1 MRRKKPVIEQ
11 QTIPGRLYLILGL
24 VFGIFVI
31 LGARLAHMQV
41 FNQAFYLE
49 KMNMASQKIIKA
61 SSVRGQIY
69 DAQGKPL
76 VENESKQVV
85 SYTRSNQ
92 DTAESLKETARKI
105 DQLVEVK
112 DEDLSQRQ
120 LADYYLADPAVY
132 REVVEQLPKDKKVD
146 GEGNPLEEKDLYR
159 NAVETVTLKQEDL
172 SPEEKKIALLFTQ
185 LNAISSFGTGH
196 LRTEDLNP
204 EQVALV
210 ASSSQDIPGISIS
223 TSWERKVLESPLSSI
238 VGSVS
243 SEKTGIPAEEVEEY
257 LKKGY
262 SLNDRVGTSY
272 LEKEYEE
279 VLQGKRSEKE
289 LYLDKNGNLEKV
301 VTKSEGEKGQNL
313 KLTVDLD
320 FQQGVEDILRNA
332 LQSEMDKGAALETEG
347 AYAVVLNPEDG
358 SVLAMAG
365 VKQDLESHDLAT
377 DSLGTI
383 TNVFVPGSVVKPA
396 TLTAGWQNGVLTGNE
411 VLADQNVYGINSW
424 FTEGSV
430 RDISALDAL
439 EYSSNT
445 YMVQVALRILGSPLG
460 TALLDSP
467 EAVKPAMEKIRSA
480 FAQYGM
486 GVKTEID
493 LPNESLGFLPAE
505 FTVADYMNNSF
516 GQFDNYTP
524 MQLAQYA
531 ATLANGGQ
539 RIQPHIVAGIYE
551 NDENGGLGSEVEKK
565 TGRLLNQVS
574 ISQEDMSL
582 LQEGMNRVVYGDSA
596 FTTGATVGQGAAVS
610 IAAKT
615 GTAET
620 FVSRGKVRA
629 VNTNVVA
636 YAPSSEPEIAV
647 AVVFPHN
654 TDLLSTVSHSI
665 TKDIVNLYYS
675 KK

>member
-1 MRRKKPVIEQ
+1 MRRKGPIIEQ
-11 QTIPGRLYLILGL
+11 QTIPGRLYFILGL
-24 VFGIFVI
+24 VFSLFVI
-31 LGARLAHMQV
+31 LGVRLAHMQV

-49 KMNMASQKIIKA
+49 KMATASQKIIKG

-112 DEDLSQRQ
+112 NEDLSQRQ
-120 LADYYLADPAVY
+120 LADYYLADPEVY
-132 REVVEQLPKDKKVD
+132 KEVVEKLPKDKKMD
-146 GEGNPLEEKDLYR
+146 RDGNPLAEKNIYS

-172 SPEEKKIALLFTQ
+172 SAEEKKIALLFTQ
-185 LNAISSFGTGH
+185 LNAIPSFGTGN

-210 ASSSQDIPGISIS
+210 ASSSQEIPGISIS
-223 TSWERKVLESPLSSI
+223 TSWERKVLDTALSSI
-238 VGSVS
+238 VGNVS

-289 LYLDKNGNLEKV
+289 IHLDKDGNLEKV
-301 VTKSEGEKGQNL
+301 ETKSDGEKGQNI
-313 KLTVDLD
+313 KLTVDLE
-320 FQQGVEDILRNA
+320 FQQGVEDILKNA
-332 LQSEMDKGAALETEG
+332 LQSEINKGSALETEG
-347 AYAVVLNPEDG
+347 AYAVVLKPEDG
-358 SVLAMAG
+358 SILAMAG
-365 VKQDLESHDLAT
+365 VKQDLESHDLST
-377 DSLGTI
+377 DALGTI

-396 TLTAGWQNGVLTGNE
+396 TLTAGWQNNVLTGDE
-411 VLADQNVYGINSW
+411 VLADQTVYGINSW

-430 RDISALDAL
+430 REISAVQAL

-460 TALLDSP
+460 TALLDGP
-467 EAVKPAMEKIRSA
+467 ESVKPAMEKLRAA

-486 GVKTEID
+486 GTKTEID
-493 LPNESLGFLPAE
+493 LPNESLGYLPAE
-505 FTVADYMNNSF
+505 FTVGDYMNNAF

-524 MQLAQYA
+524 MQLGQFA
-531 ATLANGGQ
+531 ATLASGGN
-539 RIQPHIVAGIYE
+539 RIQPHIVAGVYA
-551 NDENGGLGSEVEKK
+551 NDESGGLGQEVEKK
-565 TGRLLNQVS
+565 TGRLLNQVE
-574 ISQEDMSL
+574 ISQEDMSI
-582 LQEGMNRVVYGDSA
+582 LQTGMNQVVYGGSA
-596 FTTGATVGQGAAVS
+596 FTTGRTVGEGASVS

-620 FVSRGKVRA
+620 FVSQGKVRA

-636 YAPSSEPEIAV
+636 YAPSSNPEIAI

-654 TDLLSTVSHSI
+654 TDLQSTVSHSI

-675 KK
+675 K

>member
-1 MRRKKPVIEQ
+1 MRKKNRIEQ
-11 QTIPGRLYLILGL
+11 QTIPTRLYFILGL
-24 VFGIFVI
+24 VFSLFLI
-31 LGARLAHMQV
+31 LAVRLAYMQV
-41 FNQAFYLE
+41 FNQAFYLA
-49 KMNMASQKIIKA
+49 KMATASQKIIKG

-92 DTAESLKETARKI
+92 DTAESLKERAKEI
-105 DQLVEVK
+105 LQLVDVK

-120 LADYYLADPAVY
+120 LADYYLADPSVY
-132 REVVEQLPKDKKVD
+132 KEVVDQLPKDQKIDRD
-146 GEGNPLEEKDLYR
+146 GNALPEKTIYN
-159 NAVETVTLKQEDL
+159 NAVETVQLKQEELSPEDKKVALLFNQLNAIPNFGTGNLRTEDL
-172 SPEEKKIALLFTQ
+172 SPE
-185 LNAISSFGTGH
+185 
-196 LRTEDLNP
+196 
-204 EQVALV
+204 QVALI
-210 ASSSQDIPGISIS
+210 ASSSQEIPGISIS
-223 TSWERKVLESPLSSI
+223 TSWERKVLETPLSSI

-243 SEKTGIPAEEVEEY
+243 NEQTGIPAEEVEEY

-279 VLQGKRSEKE
+279 ALQGKRSEKE
-289 LYLDKNGNLEKV
+289 VYLDKDGNLEKV
-301 VTKSEGEKGQNL
+301 VTTTEGEKGKNL

-320 FQQGVEDILRNA
+320 FQQGVEDILKNA
-332 LQSEMDKGAALETEG
+332 LQSEINKGNALETEG
-347 AYAVVLNPEDG
+347 AYAVVLRPEDG

-365 VKQDLESHDLAT
+365 VKQDIEKHELSS

-396 TLTAGWQNGVLTGNE
+396 TLTAGWQTGALSGNE
-411 VLADQNVYGINSW
+411 ILADQTVLGINSW

-430 RDISALDAL
+430 RDISAVQAL

-445 YMVQVALRILGSPLG
+445 YMVQVALRILGSPIG
-460 TALLDSP
+460 AALIDDS
-467 EAVKPAMEKIRSA
+467 ASVKTAMEKMRTA
-480 FAQYGM
+480 FGQYGM

-493 LPNESLGFLPAE
+493 LPNESVGFLPTE
-505 FTVADYMNNSF
+505 FTVGDYMNNAF

-524 MQLAQYA
+524 MQLAQFA
-531 ATLANGGQ
+531 ATLANGGS
-539 RIQPHIVAGIYE
+539 RIQPHIVAGIHD
-551 NDENGGLGSEVEKK
+551 NDENGGLGQEIEKK
-565 TGRLLNQVS
+565 TGRVLNQVD

-582 LQEGMNRVVYGDSA
+582 LQEGMNQVVYGTSS
-596 FTTGATVGQGAAVS
+596 FTTGRTVGEGASVA

-620 FVSRGKVRA
+620 FVSDGKVRS

-636 YAPSSEPEIAV
+636 YAPTSNPEIAV

-675 KK
+675 KN

>member
-332 LQSEMDKGAALETEG
+332 L
-347 AYAVVLNPEDG
+347 
-358 SVLAMAG
+358 
-365 VKQDLESHDLAT
+365 
-377 DSLGTI
+377 
-383 TNVFVPGSVVKPA
+383 
-396 TLTAGWQNGVLTGNE
+396 
-411 VLADQNVYGINSW
+411 
-424 FTEGSV
+424 
-430 RDISALDAL
+430 
-439 EYSSNT
+439 
-445 YMVQVALRILGSPLG
+445 
-460 TALLDSP
+460 
-467 EAVKPAMEKIRSA
+467 
-480 FAQYGM
+480 
-486 GVKTEID
+486 
-493 LPNESLGFLPAE
+493 
-505 FTVADYMNNSF
+505 
-516 GQFDNYTP
+516 
-524 MQLAQYA
+524 
-531 ATLANGGQ
+531 
-539 RIQPHIVAGIYE
+539 
-551 NDENGGLGSEVEKK
+551 
-565 TGRLLNQVS
+565 
-574 ISQEDMSL
+574 
-582 LQEGMNRVVYGDSA
+582 
-596 FTTGATVGQGAAVS
+596 
-610 IAAKT
+610 
-615 GTAET
+615 
-620 FVSRGKVRA
+620 
-629 VNTNVVA
+629 
-636 YAPSSEPEIAV
+636 
-647 AVVFPHN
+647 
-654 TDLLSTVSHSI
+654 
-665 TKDIVNLYYS
+665 
-675 KK
+675 

>member
-1 MRRKKPVIEQ
+1 MRKKNRIEQ
-11 QTIPGRLYLILGL
+11 QTIPTRLYFILGL
-24 VFGIFVI
+24 VFSLFLI
-31 LGARLAHMQV
+31 LAVRLAYMQV
-41 FNQAFYLE
+41 FNQAFYLA
-49 KMNMASQKIIKA
+49 KMATASQKIIKG

-92 DTAESLKETARKI
+92 DTAESLKERAKEI
-105 DQLVEVK
+105 LQLVDVN

-120 LADYYLADPAVY
+120 LADYYLADPSVY
-132 REVVEQLPKDKKVD
+132 KEVVDQLPKDQKIDRD
-146 GEGNPLEEKDLYR
+146 GNALPEKTIYN
-159 NAVETVTLKQEDL
+159 NAVETVQLKQEELSPEDKKVALLFNQLNAIPNFGTGNLRTEDL
-172 SPEEKKIALLFTQ
+172 SPE
-185 LNAISSFGTGH
+185 
-196 LRTEDLNP
+196 
-204 EQVALV
+204 QVALI
-210 ASSSQDIPGISIS
+210 ASSSQEIPGISIS
-223 TSWERKVLESPLSSI
+223 TSWERKVLETPLSSI

-243 SEKTGIPAEEVEEY
+243 NEQTGIPAEEVEEY

-279 VLQGKRSEKE
+279 ALQGKRSEKE
-289 LYLDKNGNLEKV
+289 VYLDKDGNLEKV
-301 VTKSEGEKGQNL
+301 VTTTEGEKGKNL

-320 FQQGVEDILRNA
+320 FQQGVEDILKNA
-332 LQSEMDKGAALETEG
+332 LQSEINKGNALETEG
-347 AYAVVLNPEDG
+347 AYAVVLRPEDG

-365 VKQDLESHDLAT
+365 VKQDIEKHELSS

-396 TLTAGWQNGVLTGNE
+396 TLTAGWQTGALSGNE
-411 VLADQNVYGINSW
+411 ILADQTVLGINSW

-430 RDISALDAL
+430 RDISAVQAL

-445 YMVQVALRILGSPLG
+445 YMVQVALRILGSPIG
-460 TALLDSP
+460 AALIDDS
-467 EAVKPAMEKIRSA
+467 ASVKAAMEKMRTA
-480 FAQYGM
+480 FGQYGM

-493 LPNESLGFLPAE
+493 LPNESVGFLPTE
-505 FTVADYMNNSF
+505 FTVGDYMNNAF

-524 MQLAQYA
+524 MQLAQFA
-531 ATLANGGQ
+531 ATLANGGS
-539 RIQPHIVAGIYE
+539 RIQPHIVAGIHD
-551 NDENGGLGSEVEKK
+551 NDENGGLGQEIEKK
-565 TGRLLNQVS
+565 TGRVLNQVN

-582 LQEGMNRVVYGDSA
+582 LQEGMNQVVYGTSS
-596 FTTGATVGQGAAVS
+596 FTTGRTVGEGASVA

-620 FVSRGKVRA
+620 FVSDGKVRS

-636 YAPSSEPEIAV
+636 YAPTSNPEIAV

-675 KK
+675 KN

>member
-1 MRRKKPVIEQ
+1 MRKKNHIEQ
-11 QTIPGRLYLILGL
+11 QTIPARLYFILGL
-24 VFGIFVI
+24 VFSLFLI
-31 LGARLAHMQV
+31 LAVRLAYMQV
-41 FNQAFYLE
+41 FNQAFYLA
-49 KMNMASQKIIKA
+49 KMATASQKIIKG

-92 DTAESLKETARKI
+92 DTAESLKERAKEI
-105 DQLVEVK
+105 LQLVDVK

-120 LADYYLADPAVY
+120 LADYYLADPSVY
-132 REVVEQLPKDKKVD
+132 KEVVDQLPKDQKIDRD
-146 GEGNPLEEKDLYR
+146 GNALPEKTIYN
-159 NAVETVTLKQEDL
+159 NAVETVQLKQEELSPEDKKVALLFNQLNAIPNFGTGNLRTEDL
-172 SPEEKKIALLFTQ
+172 SPE
-185 LNAISSFGTGH
+185 
-196 LRTEDLNP
+196 
-204 EQVALV
+204 QVALI
-210 ASSSQDIPGISIS
+210 ASSSQEIPGISIS
-223 TSWERKVLESPLSSI
+223 TSWERKVLETPLSSI

-243 SEKTGIPAEEVEEY
+243 NEQTGIPAEEVEEY

-279 VLQGKRSEKE
+279 ALQGKRSEKE
-289 LYLDKNGNLEKV
+289 VYLDKDGNLEKV
-301 VTKSEGEKGQNL
+301 VTTTEGEKGKNL

-320 FQQGVEDILRNA
+320 FQQGVEDILKNA
-332 LQSEMDKGAALETEG
+332 LQSEINKGNALETEG
-347 AYAVVLNPEDG
+347 AYAVVLRPEDG

-365 VKQDLESHDLAT
+365 VKQDIEKHELSS

-396 TLTAGWQNGVLTGNE
+396 TLTAGWQTGALSGNE
-411 VLADQNVYGINSW
+411 ILADQTVLGINSW

-430 RDISALDAL
+430 REISAVQAL

-445 YMVQVALRILGSPLG
+445 YMVQVALRILGSPIG
-460 TALLDSP
+460 AALIDDS
-467 EAVKPAMEKIRSA
+467 ASVKAAMEKMRTA
-480 FAQYGM
+480 FGQYGM

-493 LPNESLGFLPAE
+493 LPNESVGFLPTE
-505 FTVADYMNNSF
+505 FTVGDYMNNAF

-524 MQLAQYA
+524 MQLAQFA
-531 ATLANGGQ
+531 ATLANGGS
-539 RIQPHIVAGIYE
+539 RIQPHIVAGIHD
-551 NDENGGLGSEVEKK
+551 NDENGGLGQEIEKK
-565 TGRLLNQVS
+565 TGRVLNQVD

-582 LQEGMNRVVYGDSA
+582 LQEGMNQVVYGTSS
-596 FTTGATVGQGAAVS
+596 FTTGRTVGEGASVA

-620 FVSRGKVRA
+620 FVSDGMVRA

-636 YAPSSEPEIAV
+636 YAPTSNPEIAV

-675 KK
+675 KN

>member
-1 MRRKKPVIEQ
+1 MRRKRSIIEQ
-11 QTIPGRLYLILGL
+11 QTIPGRLYFILGL
-24 VFGIFVI
+24 VFSLFVI
-31 LGARLAHMQV
+31 LGVRLAHMQV

-49 KMNMASQKIIKA
+49 KMATASQKIIKG

-92 DTAESLKETARKI
+92 DTAGSLKETARKI

-112 DEDLSQRQ
+112 NEDLSQRQ
-120 LADYYLADPAVY
+120 LADYYLADPEVY
-132 REVVEQLPKDKKVD
+132 KEVVEKLPKDKKMD
-146 GEGNPLEEKDLYR
+146 RDGNPLAEKNIYS

-172 SPEEKKIALLFTQ
+172 SAEEKKIALLFTQ
-185 LNAISSFGTGH
+185 LNAIPSFGTGN

-210 ASSSQDIPGISIS
+210 ASSSQEIPGISIS
-223 TSWERKVLESPLSSI
+223 TSWERKVLDTALSSI
-238 VGSVS
+238 VGNVS

-289 LYLDKNGNLEKV
+289 IHLDKDGNLEKV
-301 VTKSEGEKGQNL
+301 ETKSDGEKGQNI
-313 KLTVDLD
+313 KLTVDLE
-320 FQQGVEDILRNA
+320 FQQGVEDILKNA
-332 LQSEMDKGAALETEG
+332 LQSEINKGSALETEG
-347 AYAVVLNPEDG
+347 AYAVVLKPEDG
-358 SVLAMAG
+358 SILAMAG
-365 VKQDLESHDLAT
+365 VKQDLESHDLST
-377 DSLGTI
+377 DALGTI

-396 TLTAGWQNGVLTGNE
+396 TLTAGWQNNVLTGDE
-411 VLADQNVYGINSW
+411 VLADQIVYGINSW

-430 RDISALDAL
+430 REISAVQAL

-460 TALLDSP
+460 TALLDGP
-467 EAVKPAMEKIRSA
+467 ESVKPAMEKLRAA

-486 GVKTEID
+486 GTKTEID
-493 LPNESLGFLPAE
+493 LPNESFGYLPAE
-505 FTVADYMNNSF
+505 FTVGDYMNNAF

-524 MQLAQYA
+524 MQLGQFA
-531 ATLANGGQ
+531 ATLASGGN
-539 RIQPHIVAGIYE
+539 RIQPHIVAGVYA
-551 NDENGGLGSEVEKK
+551 NDESGGLGQEVEKK
-565 TGRLLNQVS
+565 TGRLLNQVE
-574 ISQEDMSL
+574 ISQEDMSI
-582 LQEGMNRVVYGDSA
+582 LQTGMNQVVYGGSA
-596 FTTGATVGQGAAVS
+596 FTTGRTVGEGASVS

-620 FVSRGKVRA
+620 FVSQGKVRA

-636 YAPSSEPEIAV
+636 YAPSSNPEIAI

-654 TDLLSTVSHSI
+654 TDLQSTVSHSI

-675 KK
+675 K